1 MSDDILPPKD
11 ESSQKFQA
19 FDALSE
25 LEEGD
30 TIAFTPELASR
41 DVVEITRFLNVIIV
55 TVDVATNQLGK
66 PVRISLAV
74 SFEAADDPW
83 RAYDSMSEMAAHINK
98 EDEDTSLGTI
108 ETVTL
113 VDDEDGDTERAVLE
127 WTPRDDVPLPAAPP
141 VADGPIEEPQAVL
154 DDHRDD
160 NVTIETTVR
169 GDETVAEMFQLQL
182 TNHGTAKAMPFS
194 SHYSVG
200 EIDIS
205 MADRNLEDRLKDVM
219 NRRVR
224 LALEQQGR
232 VPMYLLDE
240 DDH

>member
-1 MSDDILPPKD
+1 MPDDILPPED
-11 ESSQKFQA
+11 ESSQKFQD
-19 FDALSE
+19 FEALSE
-25 LEEGD
+25 LDEGD
-30 TIAFTPELASR
+30 TIAFSPELANR
-41 DVVEITRFLNVIIV
+41 DVVEITRLYNIILV
-55 TVDVATNQLGK
+55 VVDETTNQLGT

-74 SFEAADDPW
+74 CFEAAEDN
-83 RAYDSMSEMAAHINK
+83 RHAYDPDAGMTAHINK
-98 EDEDTSLGTI
+98 EDEDTSLGPI
-108 ETVTL
+108 DAVTL
-113 VDDEDGDTERAVLE
+113 VDDDDATERAVVE
-127 WTPRDDVPLPAAPP
+127 WTPREDIPLPAAPP
-141 VADGPIEEPQAVL
+141 VADGPIEDPQAVL

-182 TNHGTAKAMPFS
+182 TNCGTAKAMPFS

-205 MADRNLEDRLKDVM
+205 MADRNLEDRLEEAMD
-219 NRRVR
+219 RRVR

-240 DDH
+240 DQ